1 MFIAGK
7 RINIR
12 YFKDADLDD
21 YFEIVSDEKTFA
33 YEFRSAINFDT
44 AREELINKI
53 ETNNSENKSD
63 YFLAVESID
72 SQKLI
77 GELSLTYIDPEQ
89 TIVMLGFAINS
100 HYWRQGYASDMLRLF
115 VNYHFENGGL
125 RVFCSTSGEN
135 TACIQLLTKTGFM
148 KEGVLRK
155 SIWAKGK
162 IWDEV
167 FFGMM
172 NDECQP

>member
-1 MFIAGK
+1 MIIKGE

-12 YFKDADLDD
+12 YFKEADLDD

-33 YEFRSAINFDT
+33 YEFRSAINFDA

-53 ETNNSENKSD
+53 ENNNIENKTD
-63 YFLAVESID
+63 YFLAVESVD

-77 GELSLTYIDPEQ
+77 GELSLTFIDPEQ
-89 TIVMLGFAINS
+89 TIVMIGFAINS
-100 HYWRQGYASDMLRLF
+100 NYWRQGYAIDMLKLF
-115 VNYHFENGGL
+115 VRYHFDNGGL

-135 TACIQLLTKTGFM
+135 TPCIQLLTKAGFI

-167 FFGMM
+167 FFGVM
-172 NDECQP
+172 NDEWK